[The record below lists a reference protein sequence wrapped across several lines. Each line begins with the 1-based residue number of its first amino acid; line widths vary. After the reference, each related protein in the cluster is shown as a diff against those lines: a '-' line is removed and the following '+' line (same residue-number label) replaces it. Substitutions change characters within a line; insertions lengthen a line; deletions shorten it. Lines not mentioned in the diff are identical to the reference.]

1 MGPAGCLLRRKRE
14 SKAGESNFNEH
25 FVLCCRNDPR
35 KLKNLKLPHAS
46 LTPATDAARLPPG
59 SLRRRRGIMKL
70 TRDRGHIVKTDQKL
84 LALADFVKVKYARIT
99 HMKTSCK
106 NTDVPL
112 ALVYIQ

>member
-1 MGPAGCLLRRKRE
+1 
-14 SKAGESNFNEH
+14 
-25 FVLCCRNDPR
+25 
-35 KLKNLKLPHAS
+35 
-46 LTPATDAARLPPG
+46 
-59 SLRRRRGIMKL
+59 MKL